1 MEMDFFSQDGIFSR
15 HLDYRPQRITKE
27 EHMICALEAREL
39 NKTSLLLKE
48 FYDGAQLFVKKVHIE
63 GIQDVW
69 AFDRLG
75 FPQPDHAKVTT
86 RSDYIYEMICI
97 WESFFPNYEN
107 FFQLHQI
114 MDQIIITTRSDTMKR
129 YSRHFEEIVK
139 RW

>member
-27 EHMICALEAREL
+27 KHMICALEAREL

-48 FYDGAQLFVKKVHIE
+48 FYDGAQLFKKKVHIE